1 MAKKKVCKLCKSFV
15 EGTKCPL
22 CKASSFT
29 NNWQGKITI
38 TDVKKSEIA
47 KKIEIKPEPKKAEI
61 VHEEGLKEETRVP

>member
-47 KKIEIKPEPKKAEI
+47 KKIGIEKEGEYAIKC
-61 VHEEGLKEETRVP
+61 R